1 MTSATHIPFRRLALV
16 LACTSLLGLSACD
29 TDPAPSAQQ
38 KGELE
43 NTRLAVTRV
52 GQPFEVEGC
61 QVQAHRVTTSTSLPN
76 FTLATVNCPTAK
88 VEVTN
93 GSCGKSCTSN
103 ALRVEP
109 KAVAE
114 EPLAELSAEQAAKAR
129 EVRARLQKLNEQVKT
144 LERELQV
151 VEKSLDKR

>member
-1 MTSATHIPFRRLALV
+1 MTTSTRTAFRRLALA
-16 LACTSLLGLSACD
+16 LACTSLLGLSACN
-29 TDPAPSAQQ
+29 TDPAPSAHQ

-103 ALRVEP
+103 AIRVEP
-109 KAVAE
+109 KAVTD
-114 EPLAELSAEQAAKAR
+114 EPLAEPSKQAAQAR
-129 EVRARLQKLNEQVKT
+129 ELRARLHKLNEEVKD
-144 LERELQV
+144 LEKDLQV